1 MKLQLRSSLYLKII
15 LWMLLNLAVIS
26 GLLIGLIV
34 LRYQFDPDRFL
45 IFTQNSQFEVISRV
59 IADEL
64 RELNADE
71 QNELLDRYGKT
82 WQIDLVL
89 FAPHG
94 RQLAGRPRPLPEE
107 VRQQL
112 QLPRFPPPE
121 PPPEP
126 PTEVRG
132 FVGQPPGPPSTR
144 GPAPPAPPAPLAAPG
159 HRSGAA
165 IHPRGFLIRT
175 TAPTLY
181 WAGAR
186 IPYHNPSNGHPGRG
200 AVLIAVSDSITGHG
214 LFFDPLP
221 LVVLA
226 TSILLI
232 SIILWLPFVRRLTG
246 TIRQLTDATEQ
257 IAEERFD
264 IRVATSRADE
274 LGRLGRA
281 VNHLAE
287 RLDGFVKGQ
296 KRFLGDISHELNTP
310 LARMGIALEILEERS
325 NPNLHHYIRDVR
337 EEVTLMSQLV
347 SELMVYARSGLKGV
361 RINLVVV
368 PLRPLIE
375 KVVGREADGVE
386 VRITM
391 DEDLRVIAQP
401 ELLSRALANIVR
413 NAKRYAGE
421 AGAIEVRS
429 EGRDDLVVISV
440 IDQGPGIPDNQLD
453 RIFDPFYRLED
464 DRARETGGTGLG
476 LAIVRTCVEAGG
488 GRVTAHNHHPGF
500 EIRIE
505 LPRP

>member
-1 MKLQLRSSLYLKII
+1 MNLRLRSSLYLKIL
-15 LWMLLNLAVIS
+15 LWMLLNLALIG
-26 GLLIGLIV
+26 GLLIVIIG

-45 IFTQNSQFEVISRV
+45 VFTQNSQFEVVSRV

-64 RELNADE
+64 REMTAEE
-71 QNELLDRYGKT
+71 QNEILDRYGKT
-82 WQIDLVL
+82 WQVDLVL

-94 RQLAGRPRPLPEE
+94 RQLAGRPMPLPEK

-112 QLPRFPPPE
+112 QLPLFPPPGPQTGE
-121 PPPEP
+121 GSDP
-126 PTEVRG
+126 
-132 FVGQPPGPPSTR
+132 GQPPGPPPPAGPPIGPPAGPGR
-144 GPAPPAPPAPLAAPG
+144 GP
-159 HRSGAA
+159 GATPQ
-165 IHPRGFLIRT
+165 PRGFLIRT
-175 TAPTLY
+175 TSPTLY

-186 IPYHNPSNGHPGRG
+186 IPYSNQANGHPGRG
-200 AVLIAVSDSITGHG
+200 AVLIAVSDSFTGHG

-232 SIILWLPFVRRLTG
+232 STILWLPFVRRLTG

-264 IRVATSRADE
+264 IRVATSREDE

-325 NPNLHHYIRDVR
+325 DPNLHNYVRDVR
-337 EEVTLMSQLV
+337 EEVTLMSELV

-361 RINLVVV
+361 RINLVVT

-375 KVVGREADGVE
+375 KVVNREAGGVE
-386 VRITM
+386 VRILVE
-391 DEDLRVIAQP
+391 EDLKVLAQP
-401 ELLSRALANIVR
+401 ELLSRALANVVR
-413 NAKRYAGE
+413 NAKRYAGD
-421 AGAIEVRS
+421 AGSIEVRG
-429 EGRDDLVVISV
+429 EGRGDQVVISV

-476 LAIVRTCVEAGG
+476 LAIVKTCVEAGG

-505 LPRP
+505 LPRQ